1 MKRRVLAGVI
11 PNPAVGQEISYTF
24 SQNEPVRLISLTAGL
39 YVSGTPGSRGPA
51 FVLGDQSGAS
61 TFWTGPVA
69 EQTAGNS
76 GFYSVSHQFKSAA
89 TGWFQ
94 GVPLQMVPF
103 LGDWLPAGSVFRT
116 QTNFQAGDTWTNI
129 NFLAE
134 YGGDAWSD
142 DARQAAAQAA
152 ISVLFDGT

>member
-11 PNPAVGQEISYTF
+11 PNPAVGQDISYTF
-24 SQNEPVRLISLTAGL
+24 SQNEPVRLISLTAGF
-39 YVSGTPGSRGPA
+39 YASAVAGSRDPA

-61 TFWTGPVA
+61 TFWTGPA
-69 EQTAGNS
+69 TEQTAGSN
-76 GFYSVSHQFKSAA
+76 GFYSVSPQFKSAA
-89 TGWFQ
+89 TSWLQ
-94 GVPLQMVPF
+94 GIPLQMVPF
-103 LGDWLPAGSVFRT
+103 LEDWLPAGSVFRT
-116 QTNFQAGDTWTNI
+116 QTNLQAGDTWTNI